1 MRQDSEAQGGLEA
14 PIRERKAHEVPRHE
28 PAAGVTA
35 PGQNPLVAGFRTSV
49 DHDIHAGLQQRRS
62 ELRMPTTDVEDTR
75 AGIQAE
81 RVESKGRLPLEEP
94 GSDRP

>member
-1 MRQDSEAQGGLEA
+1 
-14 PIRERKAHEVPRHE
+14 
-28 PAAGVTA
+28 
-35 PGQNPLVAGFRTSV
+35 
-49 DHDIHAGLQQRRS
+49 
-62 ELRMPTTDVEDTR
+62 MPTTDVEDTR